1 MTLTSMG
8 KSSQATD
15 VKLCLRLQKVIY
27 FCEIEESRLSAGPS
41 KSTVSA
47 CADGEALAEEDKKPS
62 DNWVD
67 VEEAQH
73 CTQPKTCPDGKA
85 VVVETDKQHLML
97 AAERL
102 EEPELIDNAALKTI
116 KESNMGSEGPEEAE
130 QTKVDKV
137 PSSNKAVRFQL
148 PPKTIR
154 SSEAD
159 DSQASFFEIDVLGE
173 CCVSTFM
180 NTRHSESWIGIT
192 DDWLLQ
198 KQILKEGQGK
208 ATRPDVGQE
217 VTIKLLGVLEDGT
230 IIDRD
235 PKLTFLLGDGDVIQA
250 LEYCAFSMQLDEI
263 ALVIS
268 DGQYA
273 YGHIGRAPDIPPDA
287 TVIYE
292 IQLLDVRNAPDT
304 KQLSPSE
311 CIRIC
316 KQKRERGNY
325 HFQRGDYHSAVKSYN
340 LALDIL
346 SISSELKPSAQ
357 EAEELQ
363 EDGLKCLNN
372 LAAAQLK
379 LNLHEEV
386 IASSNAVLRLD
397 PNNVKALFRK
407 GKLLSEQGDYKG
419 AMETLKRALKLEPS
433 TKAIHAE
440 LSKLVKKQTGQTQ
453 PLKEKVSSRHKSAV
467 KPLTSLPTAQESSS
481 AVPWKWLFWIC
492 DGGHWMCG
500 YHCCVGSKRPN

>member
-1 MTLTSMG
+1 MFLHC
-8 KSSQATD
+8 
-15 VKLCLRLQKVIY
+15 VH
-27 FCEIEESRLSAGPS
+27 P
-41 KSTVSA
+41 SA
-47 CADGEALAEEDKKPS
+47 CTDGEALVEEDKKLS

-67 VEEAQH
+67 VEEAQY
-73 CTQPKTCPDGKA
+73 CTQPKVCPDGKA
-85 VVVETDKQHLML
+85 MVVEMDKQHLML
-97 AAERL
+97 TAERL
-102 EEPELIDNAALKTI
+102 EGREAIDDAALKTI
-116 KESNMGSEGPEEAE
+116 EESDMGSEELEEAE

-137 PSSNKAVRFQL
+137 PSFIKAVRFQL
-148 PPKTIR
+148 PPRTIR
-154 SSEAD
+154 ASEAD
-159 DSQASFFEIDVLGE
+159 DSQAPFFEIDGLGE
-173 CCVSTFM
+173 CYLSTFM
-180 NTRHSESWIGIT
+180 TTCHSENWIGIT
-192 DDWLLQ
+192 DDWLIQ

-217 VTIKLLGVLEDGT
+217 VTIKLLGALEDGT

-250 LEYCAFSMQLDEI
+250 LEYCAFSMQLDEV

-268 DGQYA
+268 DGMYT

-292 IQLLDVRNAPDT
+292 IQLLDVRNAPDP
-304 KQLSPSE
+304 KELSPSD

-325 HFQRGDYHSAVKSYN
+325 HFQRVKPN
-340 LALDIL
+340 
-346 SISSELKPSAQ
+346 AQ

-386 IASSNAVLRLD
+386 IASSNAVLHLD

-407 GKLLSEQGDYKG
+407 GKLLSEQGDYEG
-419 AMETLKRALKLEPS
+419 AMETLKKALKLEPG

-440 LSKLVKKQTGQTQ
+440 LSKLVKKQTGQPQ
-453 PLKEKVSSRHKSAV
+453 SPKEKDRNWQKRAA
-467 KPLTSLPTAQESSS
+467 KPLTSLLTAQESSP
-481 AVPWKWLFWIC
+481 AVPWKWLF
-492 DGGHWMCG
+492 GSVMVAVG
-500 YHCCVGSKRPN
+500 CVVTTVVLAARN